1 MSVCSNCGFDSV
13 ADAVFCGNCGT
24 RIGQVCEHCERVN
37 PMGYH
42 FCAYCGQALDAMVME
57 GDVTS
62 AVSVAK
68 GTTVELVEPTSE
80 VLAGGGDT

>member
-37 PMGYH
+37 PMGYQ
-42 FCAYCGQALDAMVME
+42 FLCVLRAGAGCDGDGGGCDERGERGE
-57 GDVTS
+57 GDDGGIG
-62 AVSVAK
+62 
-68 GTTVELVEPTSE
+68 GTDERGVG
-80 VLAGGGDT
+80 GGGDT